1 MSGHADAE
9 LNEPRDLSTQRLAE
23 IAFECLNAHG
33 ASLRPGALRWQRNG
47 ITAVMELQ
55 RRALAAVGEE

>member
-1 MSGHADAE
+1 MTGEARSAAQGHSDAE

-33 ASLRPGALRWQRNG
+33 ASLRKGLAHHERLG
-47 ITAVMELQ
+47 
-55 RRALAAVGEE
+55 RRPHI